1 MIGSSK
7 TAVQR
12 RDTNPIIVRGTMV
25 RYFNLSVA
33 LLLASLVAP
42 AGPRLIWK
50 GPQVNTLGAPSRDGR
65 WLSFADPESG
75 ELAVRDLS
83 TGEVRFLTR
92 KSPAEAGQFAYF
104 SVIAPDSRHVA
115 YAWFNEQGFYEL
127 RLTAIPDDDAT
138 PVVPRTL
145 YRNPEAGFVQPC
157 AFSPDGKQILTLFFR
172 RDNVSQIALVS
183 VADGSSAPLRSLSW
197 IYPKRMDFSPDGS
210 GLVYDNASEP
220 GSYERDIFLLA
231 TDGSAETRLHAG
243 PANDLFP
250 LWSPAGDAVIFS
262 SDRSGAPGIWS
273 LPVADGKASGS
284 PRLLADQ
291 LGRFLLLGL
300 TRQGDLYVGRRA
312 GNSEVLSVD
321 AGTGFAEP
329 LIPGVDGDA
338 RGAAASPDGSTIAYL
353 VRSGPENYGV
363 ESRGVRLYA
372 RAQKS
377 SKPLPVELAHVERL
391 EWSPDG
397 LKLLLAGSD
406 RRARNGVF
414 IYDIA
419 SATITPFY
427 LEDGADFRGVDA
439 AWSAD
444 GKAVWYVRRG
454 KALVLHDLES
464 RAERAIVQAGT
475 GETIRLPAVSSD
487 GEKVVYALV
496 TDSGAGNVFVWSSR
510 TQSSQHVLVIPS
522 GKLTDLRWNPDSTE
536 ILVGAAMSA
545 GQRLWF
551 VGADG
556 KSIRP
561 GPEIANLEP
570 GARFSADGRKL
581 LVTTSDESE
590 EIWVIEDA
598 ATPLDR

>member
-1 MIGSSK
+1 
-7 TAVQR
+7 
-12 RDTNPIIVRGTMV
+12 MV
-25 RYFNLSVA
+25 RYLNLSVA
-33 LLLASLVAP
+33 LLLASALAP
-42 AGPRLIWK
+42 AGPRLVWK

-92 KSPAEAGQFAYF
+92 KTPAEAGQFAYF

-115 YAWFNEQGFYEL
+115 YAWFNELGFYEL
-127 RLTAIPDDDAT
+127 RLTAIPDDGAA
-138 PVVPRTL
+138 PVVSRTL

-157 AFSPDGKQILTLFFR
+157 AFSPDGKQVLTLFFR

-183 VADGSSAPLRSLSW
+183 VADGSSDPLRSLSW

-231 TDGSAETRLHAG
+231 PDGSAETRLQAG

-262 SDRSGAPGIWS
+262 SDRSGSPGIWS
-273 LPVADGKASGS
+273 LPVTDGRASGS

-300 TRQGDLYVGRRA
+300 TSRGDLYVGRRA
-312 GNSEVLSVD
+312 GKSEVLSVD
-321 AGTGFAEP
+321 AATGFAEP
-329 LIPGVDGDA
+329 LLPEAEGDA

-363 ESRGVRLYA
+363 ESRSVRLYSTD
-372 RAQKS
+372 QGIS
-377 SKPLPVELAHVERL
+377 QPLPVRLAHVERV

-397 LKLLLAGSD
+397 DKLLLAGSD

-414 IYDIA
+414 LYDLA
-419 SATITPFY
+419 SATTSPLY
-427 LEDGADFRGVDA
+427 LEDEADLRGVDA
-439 AWSAD
+439 AWSPD
-444 GKAVWYVRRG
+444 PKSVWFVREGKS
-454 KALVLHDLES
+454 LVQHDLKS
-464 RAERAIVQAGT
+464 GVERAAVQAGP

-487 GEKVVYALV
+487 GEKVVYALAR
-496 TDSGAGNVFVWSSR
+496 DSDAGNVYVWSSR
-510 TQSSQHVLVIPS
+510 TQSSQDVLVIPS
-522 GKLTDLRWNPDSTE
+522 GKLTDLRWNPDSKE
-536 ILVGAAMSA
+536 ILVGAAMRA

-556 KSIRP
+556 KSIRA
-561 GPEIANLEP
+561 GPEIADLEP

-590 EIWVIEDA
+590 EIWVIEHA
-598 ATPLDR
+598 ASPLDR